1 MNACRSFSLFFLTM
15 HFKQRCRSRYSP
27 FQTFTQRGWQ
37 PLDGYVP
44 DLRYRTRIY
53 ISALRK
59 CRFVPLDD
67 AQRIAV
73 DHLLRSW
80 GFTNWDAVK
89 SMNASVMSSC
99 GYTFYVSKEEFDKR
113 YDPLLPRTLPP
124 HLLRH
129 ILSFNHKSVRTHCL

>member
-1 MNACRSFSLFFLTM
+1 MPIEILTIPNFYATRLATARWVRSGS
-15 HFKQRCRSRYSP
+15 
-27 FQTFTQRGWQ
+27 
-37 PLDGYVP
+37 
-44 DLRYRTRIY
+44 RYRTRIY

-73 DHLLRSW
+73 DHLLCSW

-89 SMNASVMSSC
+89 SMNASVTSSC